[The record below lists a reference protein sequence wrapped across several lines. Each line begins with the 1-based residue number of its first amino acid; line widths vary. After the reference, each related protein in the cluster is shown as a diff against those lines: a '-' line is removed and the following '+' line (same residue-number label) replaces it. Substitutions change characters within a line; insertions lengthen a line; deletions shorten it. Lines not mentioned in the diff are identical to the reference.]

1 MKKKGLV
8 LLIFLTIIITTLF
21 QFSKSTEI
29 IPTKKASLLFSR
41 GDKQIVVKADKE
53 RRNEAERSSKAKRQL
68 PNFITVFLNFGR
80 SLLTSITEAIIGAVG
95 PLMKG

>member
-8 LLIFLTIIITTLF
+8 LLIFSTIIITTLF

-53 RRNEAERSSKAKRQL
+53 RRNEAEKRKEGTKTQ
-68 PNFITVFLNFGR
+68 R
-80 SLLTSITEAIIGAVG
+80 AV
-95 PLMKG
+95 